1 MYLDMY
7 FQSLLSVNLTQIFEA
22 CGLSS
27 SISYTQYLTPH
38 LGGHLPTFTQKTGP
52 RSSSTLRML
61 RPSRQARQARQA
73 SLSHLSRGNCLNYQ
87 NPRSPLA
94 LSLHTLGTSMR
105 PSIIMVLVH

>member
-1 MYLDMY
+1 MYLGMY

-73 SLSHLSRGNCLNYQ
+73 LLGIRDPNPFLFSSPLSHEV
-87 NPRSPLA
+87 
-94 LSLHTLGTSMR
+94 LGM
-105 PSIIMVLVH
+105 P